1 MLSLGLYP
9 ASQSKL
15 VSMQAIRHVSYQILS
30 TQCRNALL
38 RKCIQGHACVHSSI
52 ILIHMHHHQSINLK
66 PPEPV
71 SLPVYSDLNEQWQI
85 VFCPCKCLLE
95 VSMGV
100 GKLNRSLKADNDSAW
115 VISQHKQY
123 CNISLNCHLECV
135 IKYPKPLYLVNQIK
149 NINMF

>member
-15 VSMQAIRHVSYQILS
+15 VSLQAIRHVSYQILS
-30 TQCRNALL
+30 TQCWEALA

-52 ILIHMHHHQSINLK
+52 ILIHMHHHQSPLTCFIACLLSFKWTMTNC
-66 PPEPV
+66 
-71 SLPVYSDLNEQWQI
+71 
-85 VFCPCKCLLE
+85 FFFPCNCLLE
-95 VSMGV
+95 ASMGV

-123 CNISLNCHLECV
+123 CNTSLNCHLECV
-135 IKYPKPLYLVNQIK
+135 IKYPKPLYWVNQIK
-149 NINMF
+149 NINIF